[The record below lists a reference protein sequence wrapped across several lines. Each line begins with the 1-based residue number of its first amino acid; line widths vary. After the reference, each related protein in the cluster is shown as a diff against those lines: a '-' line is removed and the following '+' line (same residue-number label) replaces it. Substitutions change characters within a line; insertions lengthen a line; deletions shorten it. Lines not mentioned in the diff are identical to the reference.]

1 MARYTDAVCRLCR
14 RAGEKLFLKGERCL
28 TPRCAIER
36 RRRAP
41 GEQSPRRRRVSDWG
55 VHLREKQKARVTYGL
70 LERQF
75 RRYFEQAQK
84 NPQATPEVLM
94 QLLERRLD
102 NVVYRLDFA
111 ESRAQAR
118 QLVRHGHVTVGG
130 RKVDIPSYRVKEGD
144 VISWKATSR
153 DKEFVKALAVGMPR
167 KAVPG
172 WLSMDATALTGNVA
186 RLPNPGE
193 IDTNIQA
200 RLIVEFYSK

>member
-14 RAGEKLFLKGERCL
+14 RAGQKLFLKGERCL
-28 TPRCAIER
+28 TPSCAIER

-55 VHLREKQKARVTYGL
+55 VHLREKQKARTVYGL
-70 LERQF
+70 MERQF

-111 ESRAQAR
+111 ESRAQGR
-118 QLVRHGHVTVGG
+118 QLVRHGHITVGG
-130 RKVDIPSYRVKEGD
+130 RKVDIPSYVVKPED
-144 VISWKATSR
+144 VVGWKASSR
-153 DKEFVKALAVGMPR
+153 DKEFVKALAAGMPR

-172 WLSMDATALTGNVA
+172 WLNLDTTALTGNVV
-186 RLPNPGE
+186 RLPNPSE
-193 IDTNIQA
+193 IDTDVQA